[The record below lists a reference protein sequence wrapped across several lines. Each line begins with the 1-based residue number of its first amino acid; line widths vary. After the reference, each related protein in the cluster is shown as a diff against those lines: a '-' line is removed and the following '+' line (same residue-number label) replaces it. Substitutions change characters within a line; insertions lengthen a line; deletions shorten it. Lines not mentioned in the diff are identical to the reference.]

1 LTLIEL
7 LVAMTVLLIAVAA
20 ALTMYDAT
28 LSSFKKSENAAAQQQ
43 GTRIAFDRIG
53 ADLQLAGFNF
63 NPDGDEDRPD
73 EQVEAA
79 YDTAVVTRADYDCLS
94 EPSLAGD
101 EFATVSTANDEIV
114 AYVLAKPDGSSLD
127 TLSFKADMEEERRD
141 GDTEWVDIDNVS
153 LVQDDPPYTLYRITF
168 NGHDTWN
175 SESFFNRQVLA
186 ENIGSMTFRYYD
198 AAGTQLNTF
207 DLTGASDDIG
217 GDDTDALISQRARIE
232 RVEVDLVG
240 LARDPD
246 PAWVD
251 RTDFNPG
258 TRPFHKFQLV
268 SSIRRRN
275 NGMSGLPDVLANAGF
290 DIGSAGGDDAS
301 D

>member
-1 LTLIEL
+1 
-7 LVAMTVLLIAVAA
+7 
-20 ALTMYDAT
+20 
-28 LSSFKKSENAAAQQQ
+28 
-43 GTRIAFDRIG
+43 
-53 ADLQLAGFNF
+53 
-63 NPDGDEDRPD
+63 
-73 EQVEAA
+73 
-79 YDTAVVTRADYDCLS
+79 
-94 EPSLAGD
+94 
-101 EFATVSTANDEIV
+101 
-114 AYVLAKPDGSSLD
+114 
-127 TLSFKADMEEERRD
+127 MEEERRD
-141 GDTEWVDIDNVS
+141 GDTEWVDIDNVA

-207 DLTGASDDIG
+207 DLIGASDDIG
-217 GDDTDALISQRARIE
+217 GDDTDALMSERARIE

-258 TRPFHKFQLV
+258 TRPFHKFQLA
-268 SSIRRRN
+268 SSIRPRN
-275 NGMSGLPDVLANAGF
+275 NGMSGLPDVLASTGF
-290 DIGSAGGDDAS
+290 DIGSFAGDGGADAGDGGADAGDGGADAGDGGGLGGDG
-301 D
+301 